1 MRVALILVVMATMTT
16 PSQASPS
23 CMKKS
28 EARHHFGS
36 VHIYWHGSDHC
47 WDATPTTRRRH
58 VARVERQTAP
68 RKLQMEQPPNWRDA
82 RSEML
87 AAARPFEASAEPDD
101 SPDTAIIRPNWSQ
114 RWVDVAQVGP
124 VSLPESPPAPVPA
137 SSNTKYPAESGAVFY
152 GVALIVLGSMLLVIF
167 IGPMFLSA
175 DTPMGVIFT
184 AMRRRT
190 YY

>member
-1 MRVALILVVMATMTT
+1 MRVALILVVVATMTT

-23 CMKKS
+23 CMNKG

-36 VHIYWHGSDHC
+36 VHIYWHGSNHC
-47 WDATPTTRRRH
+47 WDATPTAKRRH

-68 RKLQMEQPPNWRDA
+68 RKLQNEQPPNWRDA

-87 AAARPFEASAEPDD
+87 AAARSSEASVEPDE
-101 SPDTAIIRPNWSQ
+101 SPAPSMTKPSWSE

-124 VSLPESPPAPVPA
+124 VSLPESVPA
-137 SSNTKYPAESGAVFY
+137 SIPASSSSKHPAESSAASY
-152 GVALIVLGSMLLVIF
+152 GIALIVVGSLLLVVF
-167 IGPMFLSA
+167 VGFMFRSGE
-175 DTPMGVIFT
+175 MGVIFT
-184 AMRRRT
+184 AVRRI